1 MKKSIFGKLMVTYLV
16 VIITSTIIF
25 GVFFSILLRNH
36 LIKTKEQELFVK
48 GKQISLVANY
58 YLQGLLSD
66 QTLNYVLNSA
76 EIFLDARV
84 LVIDRGGYIL
94 ALSGGAVPGF
104 GRGKAAGRIIRGM
117 QLLPKD
123 TELVLKGSTVSYR
136 GFSPYYGEPMLTVAI
151 PVVSGQDS
159 GNAQVIGAV
168 FLNSPVPGVAEAVKD
183 TYTLLL
189 ASFLA
194 ALAIASGLGLY
205 LSRKISQPLREMNKA
220 ALAMARGDYKKKVEA
235 EGDDEIGELAASFNY
250 LAGELDL
257 TIEAL
262 KEEKGKVELMLKSL
276 FEGIIAVDKDGLILR
291 INPAAA
297 KLLKISEEDLFK
309 LPISSL
315 EGFDGLSGL
324 FKDVLKSGSS
334 GSCVFTVDKLTIRAY
349 VSPIVSSRAILG
361 SVGILQDISQA
372 EQLEKM
378 RRDFVANVSHEL
390 RAPLTVIRGYTEAL
404 LDEVID
410 RKEKPDKYYQIIRQ
424 ETLRLE
430 RLIVD
435 LLDLSRLQSGKVELD
450 MESVDLETISRSVL
464 EKFSPLAGEKQ
475 VQLTLLPDSSPF
487 LVQGDGD
494 RLEQLL
500 IIFIDNALRHTN
512 QGGKITISLRGED
525 QGARVRISDT
535 GEGIPE
541 EDLPYIWERFYKVD
555 KAHTPSLGG
564 TGLGLYIARE
574 IVHLHGGVTRVES
587 RPGEGAAFEFTLK
600 KA

>member
-1 MKKSIFGKLMVTYLV
+1 MRKSIFGRLMVTYLV

-48 GKQISLVANY
+48 GKQISSVANY

-66 QTLNYVLNSA
+66 QTLNYVLNST

-84 LVIDRGGYIL
+84 LVIDRGGYIV
-94 ALSGGAVPGF
+94 ALSGGAIPGF

-117 QLLPKD
+117 HLLPED
-123 TELVLKGSTVSYR
+123 TEPVLKGTTVSYR
-136 GFSPYYGEPMLTVAI
+136 GVSPYYGEPMLTVAI
-151 PVVSGQDS
+151 PVVSGQDNE
-159 GNAQVIGAV
+159 NAQVIGAV

-183 TYTLLL
+183 TYALLL
-189 ASFLA
+189 ASFLV

-205 LSRKISQPLREMNKA
+205 LSRKISQPLREMNRA
-220 ALAMARGDYKKKVEA
+220 ALAMARGDYKRKVEA
-235 EGDDEIGELAASFNY
+235 KGDDEIGELASSFNY
-250 LAGELDL
+250 LAGELNL
-257 TIEAL
+257 TVEAL
-262 KEEKGKVELMLKSL
+262 KEEKSKVELMLRSL
-276 FEGIIAVDKDGLILR
+276 SEGIIAVDKDGLILR

-297 KLLKISEEDLFK
+297 NLLKVSEENLVK

-315 EGFDGLSGL
+315 KGFDELSGL
-324 FKDVLKSGSS
+324 FADILKSGSS
-334 GSCVFTVDKLTIRAY
+334 GSCVFTVDKLTVRAY
-349 VSPIVSSRAILG
+349 VSPIVSSEAILG

-404 LDEVID
+404 LDGVID
-410 RKEKPDKYYQIIRQ
+410 RKDEPDKYYQIIRQ

-450 MESVDLETISRSVL
+450 MESIDLETISRSVL
-464 EKFSPLAGEKQ
+464 ERFWPLAGEKQ
-475 VQLTLLPDSSPF
+475 VQLTLRPDSSPF
-487 LVQGDGD
+487 LVLGDGD

-512 QGGKITISLRGED
+512 QGGEITVDLKGED
-525 QGARVRISDT
+525 QAARVRISDT

-574 IVHLHGGVTRVES
+574 IIRLHSGVTRVES
-587 RPGEGAAFEFTLK
+587 QPGEGATFEFTLK
-600 KA
+600 RG

>member
-1 MKKSIFGKLMVTYLV
+1 MRKSIFGRLMVTYLV

-36 LIKTKEQELFVK
+36 LIKAKEQELFVK
-48 GKQISLVANY
+48 GKQISSVASF

-66 QTLNYVLNSA
+66 QTLNYVLNST

-84 LVIDRGGYIL
+84 LVIDRGGYIV
-94 ALSGGAVPGF
+94 ALSGGSIPNF
-104 GRGKAAGRIIRGM
+104 RSGKAVRKIIRGM

-123 TELVLKGSTVSYR
+123 TDLVLKGSTVSYR
-136 GFSPYYGEPMLTVAI
+136 GVSPYYGEPMLTVAI
-151 PVVSGQDS
+151 PVVSGQDN

-168 FLNSPVPGVAEAVKD
+168 FLNSPVPGVTEAVKD

-189 ASFLA
+189 ASFLV

-220 ALAMARGDYKKKVEA
+220 ALAMARGDYKRKVEA

-250 LAGELDL
+250 LAGELNL
-257 TIEAL
+257 TVEAL
-262 KEEKGKVELMLKSL
+262 KEEKGKVELMLRSL
-276 FEGIIAVDKDGLILR
+276 SEGIIAVDKDGLILR

-297 KLLKISEEDLFK
+297 NLLKISEEDLVK

-315 EGFDGLSGL
+315 EGFEELSGL
-324 FKDVLKSGSS
+324 FAGVLKSGSS
-334 GSCVFTVDKLTIRAY
+334 GSCVFTVDKLTIRSY
-349 VSPIVSSRAILG
+349 VSPIVSSGAILG

-390 RAPLTVIRGYTEAL
+390 RTPLTVIRGYTEAL

-410 RKEKPDKYYQIIRQ
+410 EKDEPDKYYQIIRQ

-464 EKFSPLAGEKQ
+464 EKFRSLAGEKQ
-475 VQLTLLPDSSPF
+475 VQLTLRPDSAPF
-487 LVQGDGD
+487 LVLGDGD

-512 QGGKITISLRGED
+512 QGGEISVDLKEEGQE
-525 QGARVRISDT
+525 ARVRISDT

-574 IVHLHGGVTRVES
+574 IIHLHGGATWVES
-587 RPGEGAAFEFTLK
+587 RPGEGATFEFTLR

>member
-189 ASFLA
+189 ASFLV

-315 EGFDGLSGL
+315 EGFDELSGL

>member
-1 MKKSIFGKLMVTYLV
+1 MKKSIFGRLMITYLV

-48 GKQISLVANY
+48 GKQISSVANY
-58 YLQGLLSD
+58 YLQGSLSD
-66 QTLNYVLNSA
+66 QTLNYVLTST

-84 LVIDRGGYIL
+84 LVIDRGGYIV
-94 ALSGGAVPGF
+94 ALSGGTAPGF
-104 GRGKAAGRIIRGM
+104 RHGRAAGRIIRGM
-117 QLLPKD
+117 QLLPED
-123 TELVLKGSTVSYR
+123 TGLVLKGSPVSYR
-136 GFSPYYGEPMLTVAI
+136 GVSPYYGEPMLTVAI
-151 PVVSGQDS
+151 PVVSGQDNE
-159 GNAQVIGAV
+159 NAQVIGAV

-189 ASFLA
+189 ASFIV

-220 ALAMARGDYKKKVEA
+220 ALAMAQGDYKRKVEA
-235 EGDDEIGELAASFNY
+235 EGEDEIGELAASFNY
-250 LAGELDL
+250 LAGELNL
-257 TIEAL
+257 TVEAL
-262 KEEKGKVELMLKSL
+262 KEEKGKVELMLRSL
-276 FEGIIAVDKDGLILR
+276 SEGIIAVDKDGLILR

-297 KLLKISEEDLFK
+297 NLLKVSEEDLVK

-315 EGFDGLSGL
+315 EGFDDLSGL
-324 FKDVLKSGSS
+324 FVDVLKTGSS
-334 GSCVFTVDKLTIRAY
+334 GSCIFTVDKLTVRAY
-349 VSPIVSSRAILG
+349 VSPIISTGAILG

-410 RKEKPDKYYQIIRQ
+410 RKEEPDKYYQIIRE

-464 EKFSPLAGEKQ
+464 EKFRPLAGEKQ
-475 VQLTLLPDSSPF
+475 IQLALHRDSSPF

-500 IIFIDNALRHTN
+500 IIFIDNALRHTS
-512 QGGKITISLRGED
+512 QGGEITVDLKGED
-525 QGARVRISDT
+525 REARVRISDT

-574 IVHLHGGVTRVES
+574 IIHLHGGTTLVES
-587 RPGEGAAFEFTLK
+587 RPGEGAAFEFTLRR
-600 KA
+600 A

>member
-1 MKKSIFGKLMVTYLV
+1 MKKSIFGRLMFTYLV
-16 VIITSTIIF
+16 VILTSTIIF

-48 GKQISLVANY
+48 GKQISSVANY

-66 QTLNYVLNSA
+66 QTLNYVLTST

-84 LVIDRGGYIL
+84 LVIDKGGYIV
-94 ALSGGAVPGF
+94 ALSGEPIPNFRSRKAV
-104 GRGKAAGRIIRGM
+104 RESIRGM

-136 GFSPYYGEPMLTVAI
+136 GVSPYYDEPMLTVAI
-151 PVVSGQDS
+151 PVVSGQDN

-168 FLNSPVPGVAEAVKD
+168 FLNSPVPGVTEAVKD

-189 ASFLA
+189 ASFLV

-205 LSRKISQPLREMNKA
+205 LSRKISQPLREMNNA
-220 ALAMARGDYKKKVEA
+220 ALAMARGDYKRKVEA

-250 LAGELDL
+250 LAGELNL
-257 TIEAL
+257 TVEAL
-262 KEEKGKVELMLKSL
+262 KEEKGKVELMLRSL
-276 FEGIIAVDKDGLILR
+276 SEGIIAVDKDGLILR

-297 KLLKISEEDLFK
+297 NLLKVSEEDLVK

-315 EGFDGLSGL
+315 EGFEELSGL
-324 FKDVLKSGSS
+324 FAGVLKSGSS
-334 GSCVFTVDKLTIRAY
+334 GSCVFTVDKLTIRSY
-349 VSPIVSSRAILG
+349 VSPIVSSGAILG

-390 RAPLTVIRGYTEAL
+390 RTPLTVIRGYTEAL

-410 RKEKPDKYYQIIRQ
+410 EKDEPDKYYQIIRQ

-464 EKFSPLAGEKQ
+464 EKFRSLAGEKQ
-475 VQLTLLPDSSPF
+475 VQLTLRPDSTPF
-487 LVQGDGD
+487 SVLGDGD

-512 QGGKITISLRGED
+512 QGGEISVDLKEEGQE
-525 QGARVRISDT
+525 ARVRISDT

-574 IVHLHGGVTRVES
+574 IIHLHGGATWVES

>member
-1 MKKSIFGKLMVTYLV
+1 MVTYLV

-36 LIKTKEQELFVK
+36 LIKTKEQDLFVK
-48 GKQISLVANY
+48 GKQISSVANF

-66 QTLNYVLNSA
+66 QTLNYVLTST

-84 LVIDRGGYIL
+84 LVIDRGGYIV
-94 ALSGGAVPGF
+94 ALSGGPIPQF
-104 GRGKAAGRIIRGM
+104 RQGKAVRKIIRGM

-123 TELVLKGSTVSYR
+123 TELVLKGSTVSYK
-136 GFSPYYGEPMLTVAI
+136 GVSPYYGEPMLTVAI
-151 PVVSGQDS
+151 PVVSGQDN
-159 GNAQVIGAV
+159 GNNQVIGAV
-168 FLNSPVPGVAEAVKD
+168 FLNSPVPGVTEAVKD

-205 LSRKISQPLREMNKA
+205 LSRKISHPLREMNKA
-220 ALAMARGDYKKKVEA
+220 ALAMAQGDYKRRVEA
-235 EGDDEIGELAASFNY
+235 EDDDEIGELASSFNY
-250 LAGELDL
+250 LAGELNL
-257 TIEAL
+257 TVEAL
-262 KEEKGKVELMLKSL
+262 KEEKGKVELMLRSL
-276 FEGIIAVDKDGLILR
+276 SEGIIAVDKDGLILR

-297 KLLKISEEDLFK
+297 NLLKISEEDLVT

-315 EGFDGLSGL
+315 DGFNELSSL
-324 FKDVLKSGSS
+324 FTDVLKSGSS
-334 GSCVFTVDKLTIRAY
+334 GSCIFTVDKLTVRAY
-349 VSPIVSSRAILG
+349 VSPIVSLGTILG

-378 RRDFVANVSHEL
+378 RRDFIANVSHEL
-390 RAPLTVIRGYTEAL
+390 RAPLTIIRGYTEAL

-410 RKEKPDKYYQIIRQ
+410 REDEPDKYYQIIRQ

-450 MESVDLETISRSVL
+450 MESVDLDTISRSVL
-464 EKFSPLAGEKQ
+464 EKFRPLAGEKQ

-487 LVQGDGD
+487 LVLGDGD

-512 QGGKITISLRGED
+512 RGGKIAVSLRWDGQE
-525 QGARVRISDT
+525 ARVRISDT

-574 IVHLHGGVTRVES
+574 IIHLHGGLTRVES
-587 RPGEGAAFEFTLK
+587 RPGEGATFEFTLK

>member
-1 MKKSIFGKLMVTYLV
+1 LKKSIFGRLMFTYLV
-16 VIITSTIIF
+16 VILTSTIIF

-48 GKQISLVANY
+48 GKQISSVANY

-66 QTLNYVLNSA
+66 QTLNYVLTST

-84 LVIDRGGYIL
+84 LVIDKGGYIV
-94 ALSGGAVPGF
+94 ALSGEPIPNFRSRKAV
-104 GRGKAAGRIIRGM
+104 RESIRGM

-136 GFSPYYGEPMLTVAI
+136 GVSPYYDEPMLTVAI
-151 PVVSGQDS
+151 PVVSGQDN

-168 FLNSPVPGVAEAVKD
+168 FLNSPVPGVTEAVKD

-189 ASFLA
+189 ASFLV

-205 LSRKISQPLREMNKA
+205 LSRKISQPLREMNNA
-220 ALAMARGDYKKKVEA
+220 ALAMARGDYKRKVEA

-250 LAGELDL
+250 LAGELNL
-257 TIEAL
+257 TVEAL
-262 KEEKGKVELMLKSL
+262 KEEKGKVELMLRSL
-276 FEGIIAVDKDGLILR
+276 SEGIIAVDKDGLILR

-297 KLLKISEEDLFK
+297 NLLKVSEEDLVK

-315 EGFDGLSGL
+315 EGFEELSGL
-324 FKDVLKSGSS
+324 FAGVLKSGSS
-334 GSCVFTVDKLTIRAY
+334 GSCVFTVDKLTIRSY
-349 VSPIVSSRAILG
+349 VSPIVSSGAILG

-390 RAPLTVIRGYTEAL
+390 RTPLTVIRGYTEAL

-410 RKEKPDKYYQIIRQ
+410 EKDEPDKYYQIIRQ

-464 EKFSPLAGEKQ
+464 EKFRSLAGEKQ
-475 VQLTLLPDSSPF
+475 VQLTLRPDSTPF
-487 LVQGDGD
+487 SVLGDGD

-512 QGGKITISLRGED
+512 QGGEISVDLKEEGQE
-525 QGARVRISDT
+525 ARVRISDT

-574 IVHLHGGVTRVES
+574 IIHLHGGATWVES

>member
-1 MKKSIFGKLMVTYLV
+1 LKKSIFGKLMVTYLV